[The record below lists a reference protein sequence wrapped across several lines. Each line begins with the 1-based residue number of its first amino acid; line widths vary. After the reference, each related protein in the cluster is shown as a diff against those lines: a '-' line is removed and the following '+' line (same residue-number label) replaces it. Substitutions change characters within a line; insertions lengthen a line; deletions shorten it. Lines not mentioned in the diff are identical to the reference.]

1 MGNNK
6 ISTRRVNKKRCV
18 MEWGYM
24 VRRHI
29 FRIMMVSVLLLAGCG
44 SPHVKTHDLEAKS
57 NITLKEHTK
66 EFRKEVINV
75 TDGIWVAV
83 GFGVANS
90 IMIEGDDGLIIVDT
104 MTTSEEAETVLAEFR
119 KISSK
124 PVAAIIYTHNHAD
137 HILGATTFAKE
148 GENVEVY
155 AHDTTAYYIDRIVN
169 VIRPVISIRGA
180 RMFGANLNKEAVEN
194 VGLGPYFGFRPGL
207 KLETL
212 RPTITFKDTMETTI
226 SGVKVELIHAPGETN
241 DQIYVWLPEKKALL
255 PGDNFYKAF
264 PNLYT
269 IRGTCYR
276 DVMQWAK
283 SIDII
288 RKKRPEHLV
297 PSHSRPITGKERI
310 FSIATDYRDAIQ
322 YVHDQTIRGMNQG
335 LTPDEIVENVTLP
348 AHLAKSP
355 WLHEFYGKVDWSVRS
370 VFSGYLGWFDGNPTN
385 LNPLPFDE
393 RARHYVALGG
403 GESKMTSNAE
413 TAFVNGEYQWALELT
428 DHLLKVNKE
437 NTKAKEIRVNALTAL
452 GERQLNANARHYYLS
467 SAVEL
472 RDGFQSKFGVA
483 PTLRMIHSIP
493 LESIF
498 TSMAVNLDAEKT
510 ITLQKKVNFSFP
522 DTNEAYSVYLRNGV
536 AEIHPY
542 LQKDPD
548 ITVTIDSIVWKE
560 LVAKVRNPLAS
571 FAAGEI
577 DIDGSKLDLIE
588 FLGYF
593 KPVSS

>member
-1 MGNNK
+1 M
-6 ISTRRVNKKRCV
+6 RRYVFGI
-18 MEWGYM
+18 M
-24 VRRHI
+24 I
-29 FRIMMVSVLLLAGCG
+29 FVVLVVTGCSSPQSKPHHVEAG
-44 SPHVKTHDLEAKS
+44 S

-75 TDGIWVAV
+75 TDGVYVAV

-124 PVAAIIYTHNHAD
+124 PVVAIIYTHNHAD

-148 GENVEVY
+148 GENVDIY

-169 VIRPVISIRGA
+169 VIRPIISIRGA
-180 RMFGANLNKEAVEN
+180 RMFGKNLNEEAVEN
-194 VGLGPYFGFRPGL
+194 VGLGPYFGFKPGI

-212 RPTITFKDTMETTI
+212 RPTVTFKDTMETSI
-226 SGVKVELIHAPGETN
+226 AGVKVELIHAPGETN
-241 DQIYVWLPEKKALL
+241 DQIYIWLPEKRTLL

-288 RKKRPEHLV
+288 REKKPEYVV
-297 PSHSRPITGKERI
+297 PSHSRPIKGEGRI
-310 FSIATDYRDAIQ
+310 FTIMTDYRDAIQ
-322 YVHDQTIRGMNQG
+322 YVHDQTIRGINQG
-335 LTPDEIVENVTLP
+335 LTPDEIVKTVQLP
-348 AHLAKSP
+348 AHLSQSP
-355 WLHEFYGKVDWSVRS
+355 WLQEFYGKVDWSVRS

-385 LNPLPFDE
+385 LLPLPFDE
-393 RARHYVALGG
+393 RARHYVSLGG
-403 GESKMTSNAE
+403 GEEKMTSTAE
-413 TAFVNGEYQWALELT
+413 KAFINGEYQWVLELT

-437 NTKAKEIRVNALTAL
+437 NTEAKELRVKALTAL
-452 GERQLNANARHYYLS
+452 GEAQLNANARHYYLS

-510 ITLQKKVNFSFP
+510 VAIQKKVNFSFP
-522 DTNEAYSVYLRNGV
+522 DTKEAYSVYVRNGV
-536 AEIHPY
+536 AEIHPW
-542 LQKDPD
+542 LQKNPD
-548 ITVTIDSIVWKE
+548 ITVTIDSVVWKE
-560 LVAKVRNPLAS
+560 IVAKVRNPLAS
-571 FAAGEI
+571 YAAGEI
-577 DIDGSKLDLIE
+577 DIEGSELDLVE
-588 FLGYF
+588 FLRYF
-593 KPVSS
+593 TPVSS

>member
-1 MGNNK
+1 M
-6 ISTRRVNKKRCV
+6 
-18 MEWGYM
+18 
-24 VRRHI
+24 RRHI
-29 FRIMMVSVLLLAGCG
+29 FWIMTFCVLIIAGC
-44 SPHVKTHDLEAKS
+44 SRQQSKPHYLEAKS
-57 NITLKEHTK
+57 NVTLKEHTK

-75 TDGIWVAV
+75 TDGVYVAV

-104 MTTSEEAETVLAEFR
+104 MTTSAEAETVLAEFR

-148 GENVEVY
+148 GKNVDVY

-169 VIRPVISIRGA
+169 VIRPIISIRGA
-180 RMFGANLNKEAVEN
+180 RMFGNNLNREAIEN
-194 VGLGPYFGFRPGL
+194 VGLGPYFGFKPGI

-212 RPTITFKDTMETTI
+212 RPTITFKDTMETNI
-226 SGVKVELIHAPGETN
+226 AGVKVELIHAPGETN
-241 DQIYVWLPEKKALL
+241 DQIYVWLPEKRALL

-288 RKKRPEHLV
+288 REKRPEYLV
-297 PSHSRPITGKERI
+297 PSHTRPIKGEERI
-310 FSIATDYRDAIQ
+310 FNILTDYRDAIQ
-322 YVHDQTIRGMNQG
+322 YVHDQTIRGINQG
-335 LTPDEIVENVTLP
+335 LTPDEIVETVKLP
-348 AHLAKSP
+348 EHLAQSP
-355 WLHEFYGKVDWSVRS
+355 YLQEFYGKVDWSVRS
-370 VFSGYLGWFDGNPTN
+370 VFSGYIGWFDGNPTN

-393 RARHYVALGG
+393 RARRYVKLGG
-403 GESKMTSNAE
+403 GEKKMTSIAE
-413 TAFVNGEYQWALELT
+413 TAFGNGDYQWVLDLT

-437 NTKAKEIRVNALTAL
+437 NAAAKEFRVKALTAL
-452 GERQLNANARHYYLS
+452 GEAQLNANARHYYLS

-472 RDGFQSKFGVA
+472 RDGFQSKFEVA

-510 ITLQKKVNFSFP
+510 ISIQKKVNFNFP
-522 DTNEAYSVYLRNGV
+522 DTKEAYSVYLRNGV
-536 AEIHPY
+536 AEIHP
-542 LQKDPD
+542 
-548 ITVTIDSIVWKE
+548 
-560 LVAKVRNPLAS
+560 
-571 FAAGEI
+571 
-577 DIDGSKLDLIE
+577 
-588 FLGYF
+588 
-593 KPVSS
+593 